1 MAAASITV
9 CVVVVGVL
17 LAVFLKGIGGNGG
30 GGGGSTWFTATSMSA
45 PRPTSSLEGLRRWRQ
60 SLSPYVR
67 TGERRGL
74 VRSPWHSCGR
84 LGLLSGV
91 SCTSNSES
99 HVDEG
104 SPLLVS
110 VLGGTRL
117 SLVHS
122 HRAAAA
128 AVVHDEEESRSRRI
142 QSSPR

>member
-1 MAAASITV
+1 MFGRESEGVLCALPGI
-9 CVVVVGVL
+9 VVVV
-17 LAVFLKGIGGNGG
+17 
-30 GGGGSTWFTATSMSA
+30 W
-45 PRPTSSLEGLRRWRQ
+45 
-60 SLSPYVR
+60 
-67 TGERRGL
+67 
-74 VRSPWHSCGR
+74 
-84 LGLLSGV
+84 GLLSGV

-104 SPLLVS
+104 SPLFVS

-117 SLVHS
+117 SRVHS